1 VYSDVYVVFTNDDGY
16 WWSPFLHPFIK
27 HCYVVIPDRGRWII
41 YGKVVKSLDIFT
53 VDDKPFKLDENVVVV
68 KVKAKQTKQGLFM
81 LNTCVSHTKQI
92 LGINDPFIL
101 TPWQLLKRLKHEETK
116 GT

>member
-1 VYSDVYVVFTNDDGY
+1 M
-16 WWSPFLHPFIK
+16 
-27 HCYVVIPDRGRWII
+27 

-101 TPWQLLKRLKHEETK
+101 TPWQLLKRLKHEET
-116 GT
+116 

>member
-1 VYSDVYVVFTNDDGY
+1 M
-16 WWSPFLHPFIK
+16 
-27 HCYVVIPDRGRWII
+27 

-92 LGINDPFIL
+92 LGINNPFIL
-101 TPWQLLKRLKHEETK
+101 TPWQLLKRLKHEET
-116 GT
+116 

>member
-1 VYSDVYVVFTNDDGY
+1 V
-16 WWSPFLHPFIK
+16 
-27 HCYVVIPDRGRWII
+27 

-53 VDDKPFKLDENVVVV
+53 VDEKPFKLDENVVVV

-101 TPWQLLKRLKHEETK
+101 TPWQLFKRLKHEET
-116 GT
+116 